1 MSYILAEWYA
11 VVWGCSTAGFL
22 VCERSEGYESIGML
36 ALKRKEINFSC
47 FIQVKRRVE

>member
-1 MSYILAEWYA
+1 MQSYG
-11 VVWGCSTAGFL
+11 VVPLLGFWF
-22 VCERSEGYESIGML
+22 VNEAMDESIGML